1 MDRGFENRKAM
12 KRLKGSYTV
21 EMALISGV
29 WLLVV
34 FASLLLILGS
44 MQKVTDT
51 AAAAEAAV
59 YGSGKAVNRVS
70 DGVDAARKRAGM
82 TGKSYSIAGSKR
94 EITVTFDH
102 KLQIPF
108 QNLEWRRSE
117 ILRSKVIRPV
127 LFIEKVQKARKIRD
141 MLVP

>member
-59 YGSGKAVNRVS
+59 YGSGKQ
-70 DGVDAARKRAGM
+70 
-82 TGKSYSIAGSKR
+82 SIEYLTA
-94 EITVTFDH
+94 
-102 KLQIPF
+102 
-108 QNLEWRRSE
+108 
-117 ILRSKVIRPV
+117 
-127 LFIEKVQKARKIRD
+127 
-141 MLVP
+141 

>member
-59 YGSGKAVNRVS
+59 YGRGKAVNRVS

>member
-51 AAAAEAAV
+51 AAAAEAV

-117 ILRSKVIRPV
+117 ILRSKVIFG
-127 LFIEKVQKARKIRD
+127 LIYQEKVQKARKIRD

>member
-59 YGSGKAVNRVS
+59 YGSGEAVNRVS

-108 QNLEWRRSE
+108 QNLEWRRSRD
-117 ILRSKVIRPV
+117 L
-127 LFIEKVQKARKIRD
+127 EK
-141 MLVP
+141 

>member
-59 YGSGKAVNRVS
+59 YGNGEAVNRVS